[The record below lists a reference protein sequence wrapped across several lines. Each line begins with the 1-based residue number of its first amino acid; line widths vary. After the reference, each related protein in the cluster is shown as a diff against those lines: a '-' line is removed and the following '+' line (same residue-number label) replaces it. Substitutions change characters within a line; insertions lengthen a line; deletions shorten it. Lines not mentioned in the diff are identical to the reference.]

1 MTFTI
6 PLEWIFEVLI
16 NGLAIS
22 IAAFLIPFVHVKNF
36 LTAIVVGILISVVN
50 YLIWWGLNSA
60 GVSFAGSDQLARGLI
75 NIFIY
80 AVSILIVDSS
90 MKHFQV
96 KGILM
101 AAVFAV
107 AVSIINLAL
116 SVFVS
121 SLVSQG
127 VFG

>member
-80 AVSILIVDSS
+80 AVSILIVDSF

>member
-22 IAAFLIPFVHVKNF
+22 IAAFLLPFVHVKNF

-80 AVSILIVDSS
+80 AVSILIVDSF
-90 MKHFQV
+90 MKYFQV